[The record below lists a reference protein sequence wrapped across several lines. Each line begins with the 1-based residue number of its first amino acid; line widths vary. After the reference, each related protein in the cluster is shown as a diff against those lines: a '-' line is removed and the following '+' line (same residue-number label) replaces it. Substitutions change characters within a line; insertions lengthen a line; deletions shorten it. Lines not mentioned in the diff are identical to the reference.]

1 MQHEEGCRRNHSERG
16 INDPNSVVSI
26 VFSIILKQLTEL
38 HGSKYELLDC
48 QCGET
53 ASVKCHELFIGQD
66 VIDLEQL
73 IADALHREA
82 IDDSDGPHTEI
93 PKQLI

>member
-1 MQHEEGCRRNHSERG
+1 METNQ
-16 INDPNSVVSI
+16 
-26 VFSIILKQLTEL
+26 
-38 HGSKYELLDC
+38 HGSFYELLDC
-48 QCGET
+48 DNGENT
-53 ASVKCHELFIGQD
+53 CVDRHELFIRQD

-73 IADALHREA
+73 IADTPHREA